1 MARKTLT
8 VTIDAEGRDQ
18 GKAFFI
24 REMSASQAELWAAK
38 AFLALA
44 RSGVEVPEGVTESGL
59 AGIATF
65 GFRALAGMTFGDAR
79 VLMDEMFACV
89 QIIPNPAQPKVIRDL
104 IEDDIEEVATRLR
117 LRKEV
122 FGLHVDFSLAGAL
135 QKSAS
140 ASAPAADHVPST

>member
-1 MARKTLT
+1 MRKTIT
-8 VTIDAEGRDQ
+8 VTIDAAGRDQ
-18 GKAFFI
+18 GKVFFI
-24 REMSASQAELWAAK
+24 RELPASQAEMWAAR

-44 RSGVEVPEGVTESGL
+44 RSGVEVPDGVAESGL

-65 GFRALAGMTFGDAR
+65 GFRALAGVRFEDA
-79 VLMDEMFACV
+79 VDLMAEMFTCV
-89 QIIPNPAQPKVIRDL
+89 QIIPDPTKPNVIRAL

-135 QKSAS
+135 QISAS
-140 ASAPAADHVPST
+140 ASAPAAE

>member
-8 VTIDAEGRDQ
+8 VVIDAAGRDQ
-18 GKAFFI
+18 GKTFFI
-24 REMSASQAELWAAK
+24 RELPASQAEMWAAR

-65 GFRALAGMTFGDAR
+65 GFRALAGVRFEDA
-79 VLMDEMFACV
+79 VDLMAEMFSCV
-89 QIIPNPAQPKVIRDL
+89 QIIPDPTKPNVIRAL

-135 QKSAS
+135 QISAS
-140 ASAPAADHVPST
+140 ASAPAAE